1 MRVILAYARFLESS
15 HIGGPGDAANLH
27 GSLKASFPSTV
38 ICEVASAECK
48 VFRYMGEYL
57 NFPHML
63 GILTAYGRIFEL
75 SPSCVGRSNA
85 YFISV
90 CRLSDA
96 SEGGCGV

>member
-15 HIGGPGDAANLH
+15 HIGGPGDAAN
-27 GSLKASFPSTV
+27 SKAVPNHPRTRLRIF
-38 ICEVASAECK
+38 EVASAECK

-75 SPSCVGRSNA
+75 SPCPRT
-85 YFISV
+85 
-90 CRLSDA
+90 RPP
-96 SEGGCGV
+96 E